1 MKKKSMYNDILEA
14 LNTNCVVIEEMTDAI
29 NRAAYRS
36 FNFKDDDDN
45 IFIKL
50 ANDENTMC
58 NDILKTL
65 SMNLETLTEMKDA
78 MKRIV
83 DNSESYTDKALKT
96 LNKDVF
102 EQKDLILNAS
112 LGLSGEVGEVN
123 DIIKKYMYHGHN
135 LDDDMKEKIILELGD
150 VCWYV
155 ALMAWAIDKT
165 KFEDVLNKNI
175 AKLDKRYN
183 GEFSTEKS
191 INRKE
196 DSDNSCE
203 EKKNDS
209 DNGFETFVKHYDEEL
224 DKMRINCKNNSDSLL
239 DKFNK
244 YHNKEIEFETTLNDE
259 EWHKLV
265 RYFENEADTQEE
277 CDANQSNEDKKKD
290 SKKMSDDDTKIKAYK
305 DLEDMLDAYYN
316 VRWMNDLLKL
326 LFDKK
331 DNKEPSEE
339 EPKTIKDLRELS
351 IEDMFDEY
359 YIPYFR

>member
-1 MKKKSMYNDILEA
+1 MNKKSMYNDILKSFNA
-14 LNTNCVVIEEMTDAI
+14 NCVVIEEMTDAI

-50 ANDENTMC
+50 AKDENTMY

-65 SMNLETLTEMKDA
+65 SNILETLTEMKDA
-78 MKRIV
+78 MKRI
-83 DNSESYTDKALKT
+83 DNNSESYTDLALKT

-123 DIIKKYMYHGHN
+123 DIIKKYMYHGHK
-135 LDDDMKEKIILELGD
+135 LDDNTKEKIILELGD

-165 KFEDVLNKNI
+165 KFEDVLNRNI
-175 AKLDKRYN
+175 AKLDKRYH

-196 DSDNSCE
+196 NSDNSCE

-209 DNGFETFVKHYDEEL
+209 DSLLDRFNKYYYNEEL
-224 DKMRINCKNNSDSLL
+224 EKMRINCMNDC
-239 DKFNK
+239 DF
-244 YHNKEIEFETTLNDE
+244 EFETTLTDE
-259 EWHKLV
+259 AWHKLLS
-265 RYFENEADTQEE
+265 YCENDVAAQSTEDEE
-277 CDANQSNEDKKKD
+277 KKE
-290 SKKMSDDDTKIKAYK
+290 DTKK
-305 DLEDMLDAYYN
+305 
-316 VRWMNDLLKL
+316 
-326 LFDKK
+326 
-331 DNKEPSEE
+331 PSEN
-339 EPKTIKDLRELS
+339 ELS
-351 IEDMFDEY
+351 IEDMLDLY
-359 YIPYFR
+359 YNVRRFNDLINSLS

>member
-1 MKKKSMYNDILEA
+1 MN
-14 LNTNCVVIEEMTDAI
+14 
-29 NRAAYRS
+29 
-36 FNFKDDDDN
+36 
-45 IFIKL
+45 
-50 ANDENTMC
+50 ENTMKNC
-58 NDILKTL
+58 KEHEDISAALIANCDIVNELKNTVNEL
-65 SMNLETLTEMKDA
+65 SNAIKEFEDA
-78 MKRIV
+78 LKEWI
-83 DNSESYTDKALKT
+83 NENESYTDLALKT

-123 DIIKKYMYHGHN
+123 DIIKKYMYHGHK
-135 LDDDMKEKIILELGD
+135 LDDDTKEKIILELGD

-175 AKLDKRYN
+175 AKLEKRYH

-196 DSDNSCE
+196 DSDNGCE

-209 DNGFETFVKHYDEEL
+209 NNGFETFVKHYDEEL
-224 DKMRINCKNNSDSLL
+224 DKMRINCID
-239 DKFNK
+239 DCDF
-244 YHNKEIEFETTLNDE
+244 EFETTLSDE
-259 EWHKLV
+259 AWHKLV

-277 CDANQSNEDKKKD
+277 CNANQSNEDEEKD
-290 SKKMSDDDTKIKAYK
+290 SKKMSDYDTKIKAYK

-316 VRWMNDLLKL
+316 VRWMNDLLRM

-331 DNKEPSEE
+331 DNKEPSED
-339 EPKTIKDLRELS
+339 KKR
-351 IEDMFDEY
+351 
-359 YIPYFR
+359 R

>member
-1 MKKKSMYNDILEA
+1 MKKCKEDDDILA
-14 LNTNCVVIEEMTDAI
+14 VLIA
-29 NRAAYRS
+29 NR
-36 FNFKDDDDN
+36 DN
-45 IFIKL
+45 I
-50 ANDENTMC
+50 NE
-58 NDILKTL
+58 LKNSVNEL
-65 SMNLETLTEMKDA
+65 SNAIMEFGDFFEELINKT
-78 MKRIV
+78 
-83 DNSESYTDKALKT
+83 ESYTDLALKT

-123 DIIKKYMYHGHN
+123 DIIKKYMYHGHK

-175 AKLDKRYN
+175 AKLEKRYH

-191 INRKE
+191 INRKD

-203 EKKNDS
+203 ETKNDS
-209 DNGFETFVKHYDEEL
+209 NNGFETFVKHYDEEL
-224 DKMRINCKNNSDSLL
+224 DKMKMNCKDNSDRLL

-244 YHNKEIEFETTLNDE
+244 NYNEELEKLLSCCEDDLAAQKEYWSRQSIKDE
-259 EWHKLV
+259 EK
-265 RYFENEADTQEE
+265 DI
-277 CDANQSNEDKKKD
+277 KKTN
-290 SKKMSDDDTKIKAYK
+290 DDDAKIKAYK

-331 DNKEPSEE
+331 DDKEPSKEE
-339 EPKTIKDLRELS
+339 TRIINDLRELS

>member
-1 MKKKSMYNDILEA
+1 MYNDILEA

-58 NDILKTL
+58 NDISKTL
-65 SMNLETLTEMKDA
+65 SMILETLTEMKDA

-123 DIIKKYMYHGHN
+123 DIIKKYMYHGHK
-135 LDDDMKEKIILELGD
+135 LDNDTNEKIILELGD

-175 AKLDKRYN
+175 EKLEKRYH

-196 DSDNSCE
+196 DSNNSCE

-224 DKMRINCKNNSDSLL
+224 DKMRINCKD
-239 DKFNK
+239 DCDF
-244 YHNKEIEFETTLNDE
+244 EFETTLSDE
-259 EWHKLV
+259 AWHKLV

-277 CDANQSNEDKKKD
+277 CDANQSNEDEEKD

-305 DLEDMLDAYYN
+305 DLKDMLDAYYN

-331 DNKEPSEE
+331 DNKEPSKE
-339 EPKTIKDLRELS
+339 EPKTINDLRELS